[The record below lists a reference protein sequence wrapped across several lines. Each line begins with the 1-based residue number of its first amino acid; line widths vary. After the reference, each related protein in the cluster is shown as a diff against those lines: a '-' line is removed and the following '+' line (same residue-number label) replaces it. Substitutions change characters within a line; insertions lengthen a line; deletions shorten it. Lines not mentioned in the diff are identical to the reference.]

1 MCRHCGRHVSTPRG
15 GVRPACVYVEN
26 IGAVVESDVDWDEDS
41 TNNLSHMFSPFCGVK
56 TVASRCVKVINVP
69 HFFPRPSVHSG
80 LLHFLQVLQFGRIA
94 ATLGN
99 SHLRYLLLPYSTHGI
114 LRSPSEISSA
124 SGSSTLSTRCYMSYR
139 GFIKHRIMAGK
150 E

>member
-26 IGAVVESDVDWDEDS
+26 IGAVVESDEDWDEDS

-69 HFFPRPSVHSG
+69 HFFSASVRSIGTLTLPPSVAIWENRRDTRQLPSSILTVT
-80 LLHFLQVLQFGRIA
+80 LLYPRDIA
-94 ATLGN
+94 QP
-99 SHLRYLLLPYSTHGI
+99 LRDI
-114 LRSPSEISSA
+114 LRLRKFHS
-124 SGSSTLSTRCYMSYR
+124 
-139 GFIKHRIMAGK
+139 
-150 E
+150 